1 MKWFILSLFLVIAHT
16 LSAQKDFMFRH
27 LTVHDGLTDNEVKC
41 ILKDNNGF
49 LWCAT
54 NKGINRYDGYNVK
67 QYHNTSNNLS
77 LELAIERML
86 IDADGNIWIDR
97 YGHYFI
103 YDQTKDQFIDAQP
116 LLNKYQLNHNSEKQ
130 NIIIDDNKNIWSY
143 NGKDIKFHD
152 FEKQKTQT
160 ITQIPND
167 IRFFFP
173 KGQTLFYIDSKNTLH
188 IQDIHS
194 PKSNTS
200 INLSQTFNKG
210 KHLEY
215 KLYVDNSY
223 DIWIYCTNAEGL
235 WLLSKNQYNQWIP
248 TTIGHTS
255 YLTNNKVISIC
266 EDNNHKIWI
275 GLEYD
280 GISIYDKK
288 NKSHTHISETESDYS
303 LGSNKVWCFFNDDEN
318 TMWVGTMRNG
328 ISYYN
333 KDFFAFKKT
342 SMPFIHDIG
351 CHIEDDE
358 NNLWTGTDG
367 GGIFKQSPD
376 GTLIAFNKENNKSFS
391 NKIVCFYKDSK
402 NKIWV
407 GTYLEGFGYLENNR
421 FQQYPFSSQFKK
433 EPINNSI
440 WGITEDNCGNIW
452 LGNLKCGLH
461 VLNTQTGHF
470 ETYNK
475 TNSNLSDEHVMGLV
489 FDGNK
494 SIYMATCK
502 GLNVIDTETRIINTI
517 TSNKKKTQFITD
529 SVQNNIYIDSRKLIW
544 IGGREGITI
553 LDMKCDSI
561 YYLNKQDRLK
571 GSLVRGI
578 TEDKNQNMWV
588 VTTEGITNVKVSVLN
603 QNGHFSF
610 SCHPYSKDDGLQT
623 SDFVQNSIYTL
634 KNGTIII
641 GGNGGYYSINPSY
654 TYTSKPSR
662 VVFTTLKVFNDVIT
676 PDSVY
681 NNNIILTN
689 NIETTQQFTLKNNQN
704 SFKLEFSTMEYVKTH
719 NIRFSYR
726 LKEINNV
733 WTSLNSNQVS
743 FNNMVPGTYTLEV
756 RATNSD
762 GIWQIPTAIQFTIQ
776 PPLWMNNWAIA
787 FYGLSLL
794 LIITYILYR
803 NDRKHKRRLMYKE
816 KEIEA
821 QKQHE
826 IDEMK
831 LNFFTNLSHDFR
843 TPLSLIIAPLEEVL
857 KTNISKE
864 VNNTLNI
871 VYKNSLSLLNLVNQ
885 ILDFRKIEIQEIKLQ
900 LENGD
905 YILFIGDIIRNFSV
919 YMEKNHLCLTFDKQ
933 IDNLYIAFDKDK
945 IHKII
950 MNLLSNAIK
959 YGGTPGKI
967 SVKIWTED
975 NKVYTSVADN
985 GPGIQGQDK
994 QKIFDPFYQIPNKN
1008 SVYGSGIGLHIVKQ
1022 LVSIQH
1028 GEIFVENNIPQG
1040 SKFIFFIPL
1049 IKPVVET
1056 NCTNNLPIVDDE
1068 ENQAINPEEKNS
1080 ILIVE
1085 DYQDLRE
1092 FLAESLKKEYKIY
1105 TAVDGL
1111 HALSIIQKETIDMI
1125 ITDVMM
1131 PNMDGIEL
1139 CKKIKSNIKVSHI
1152 PIIMLTAKNDIEYI
1166 TKGFTEGA
1174 DDYIQKPFN
1183 LDVLKLRINRIFKW
1197 KRECYKKFALEDIPT
1212 SDITSSSLDET
1223 FINKAIKIVEEN
1235 MDNSQFSVEE
1245 LSNSIGMSRSNLYNK
1260 TVSITGKT
1268 PSEFIRILRLKKS
1281 IKYLEQTQMTIAEVA
1296 FKVGFNSPKI
1306 FAHYFKEEYK
1316 MTPTDYRK
1324 QGISNTADSNQ

>member
-27 LTVHDGLTDNEVKC
+27 LTVHNGLTDNEVKC

-86 IDADGNIWIDR
+86 IDADGNIWINR

-318 TMWVGTMRNG
+318 TMWIGTMRNG

-376 GTLIAFNKENNKSFS
+376 GTLTAFNKENNKSFS

-402 NKIWV
+402 DKIWV

-561 YYLNKQDRLK
+561 YYRNKPDRLK

-578 TEDKNQNMWV
+578 TEDKNQNMLV

-603 QNGHFSF
+603 PNGHFSF

-654 TYTSKPSR
+654 T
-662 VVFTTLKVFNDVIT
+662 
-676 PDSVY
+676 
-681 NNNIILTN
+681 
-689 NIETTQQFTLKNNQN
+689 
-704 SFKLEFSTMEYVKTH
+704 
-719 NIRFSYR
+719 
-726 LKEINNV
+726 
-733 WTSLNSNQVS
+733 
-743 FNNMVPGTYTLEV
+743 
-756 RATNSD
+756 
-762 GIWQIPTAIQFTIQ
+762 
-776 PPLWMNNWAIA
+776 
-787 FYGLSLL
+787 
-794 LIITYILYR
+794 
-803 NDRKHKRRLMYKE
+803 
-816 KEIEA
+816 
-821 QKQHE
+821 
-826 IDEMK
+826 
-831 LNFFTNLSHDFR
+831 
-843 TPLSLIIAPLEEVL
+843 
-857 KTNISKE
+857 
-864 VNNTLNI
+864 
-871 VYKNSLSLLNLVNQ
+871 
-885 ILDFRKIEIQEIKLQ
+885 
-900 LENGD
+900 
-905 YILFIGDIIRNFSV
+905 
-919 YMEKNHLCLTFDKQ
+919 
-933 IDNLYIAFDKDK
+933 
-945 IHKII
+945 
-950 MNLLSNAIK
+950 
-959 YGGTPGKI
+959 
-967 SVKIWTED
+967 
-975 NKVYTSVADN
+975 
-985 GPGIQGQDK
+985 
-994 QKIFDPFYQIPNKN
+994 
-1008 SVYGSGIGLHIVKQ
+1008 
-1022 LVSIQH
+1022 
-1028 GEIFVENNIPQG
+1028 
-1040 SKFIFFIPL
+1040 
-1049 IKPVVET
+1049 
-1056 NCTNNLPIVDDE
+1056 
-1068 ENQAINPEEKNS
+1068 
-1080 ILIVE
+1080 
-1085 DYQDLRE
+1085 
-1092 FLAESLKKEYKIY
+1092 
-1105 TAVDGL
+1105 
-1111 HALSIIQKETIDMI
+1111 
-1125 ITDVMM
+1125 
-1131 PNMDGIEL
+1131 
-1139 CKKIKSNIKVSHI
+1139 
-1152 PIIMLTAKNDIEYI
+1152 
-1166 TKGFTEGA
+1166 
-1174 DDYIQKPFN
+1174 
-1183 LDVLKLRINRIFKW
+1183 
-1197 KRECYKKFALEDIPT
+1197 
-1212 SDITSSSLDET
+1212 
-1223 FINKAIKIVEEN
+1223 
-1235 MDNSQFSVEE
+1235 
-1245 LSNSIGMSRSNLYNK
+1245 
-1260 TVSITGKT
+1260 
-1268 PSEFIRILRLKKS
+1268 
-1281 IKYLEQTQMTIAEVA
+1281 
-1296 FKVGFNSPKI
+1296 
-1306 FAHYFKEEYK
+1306 
-1316 MTPTDYRK
+1316 
-1324 QGISNTADSNQ
+1324 

>member
-351 CHIEDDE
+351 CHIKDDE

-376 GTLIAFNKENNKSFS
+376 GTLTAFNKENNKSFS

-402 NKIWV
+402 DKIWV

-475 TNSNLSDEHVMGLV
+475 TNS
-489 FDGNK
+489 K
-494 SIYMATCK
+494 
-502 GLNVIDTETRIINTI
+502 
-517 TSNKKKTQFITD
+517 
-529 SVQNNIYIDSRKLIW
+529 
-544 IGGREGITI
+544 
-553 LDMKCDSI
+553 
-561 YYLNKQDRLK
+561 
-571 GSLVRGI
+571 
-578 TEDKNQNMWV
+578 
-588 VTTEGITNVKVSVLN
+588 
-603 QNGHFSF
+603 
-610 SCHPYSKDDGLQT
+610 
-623 SDFVQNSIYTL
+623 
-634 KNGTIII
+634 
-641 GGNGGYYSINPSY
+641 
-654 TYTSKPSR
+654 
-662 VVFTTLKVFNDVIT
+662 
-676 PDSVY
+676 
-681 NNNIILTN
+681 
-689 NIETTQQFTLKNNQN
+689 
-704 SFKLEFSTMEYVKTH
+704 
-719 NIRFSYR
+719 
-726 LKEINNV
+726 
-733 WTSLNSNQVS
+733 
-743 FNNMVPGTYTLEV
+743 
-756 RATNSD
+756 
-762 GIWQIPTAIQFTIQ
+762 
-776 PPLWMNNWAIA
+776 
-787 FYGLSLL
+787 
-794 LIITYILYR
+794 
-803 NDRKHKRRLMYKE
+803 DRK
-816 KEIEA
+816 
-821 QKQHE
+821 
-826 IDEMK
+826 
-831 LNFFTNLSHDFR
+831 
-843 TPLSLIIAPLEEVL
+843 
-857 KTNISKE
+857 
-864 VNNTLNI
+864 
-871 VYKNSLSLLNLVNQ
+871 
-885 ILDFRKIEIQEIKLQ
+885 
-900 LENGD
+900 
-905 YILFIGDIIRNFSV
+905 SV
-919 YMEKNHLCLTFDKQ
+919 
-933 IDNLYIAFDKDK
+933 
-945 IHKII
+945 
-950 MNLLSNAIK
+950 
-959 YGGTPGKI
+959 
-967 SVKIWTED
+967 V
-975 NKVYTSVADN
+975 
-985 GPGIQGQDK
+985 
-994 QKIFDPFYQIPNKN
+994 
-1008 SVYGSGIGLHIVKQ
+1008 
-1022 LVSIQH
+1022 
-1028 GEIFVENNIPQG
+1028 
-1040 SKFIFFIPL
+1040 
-1049 IKPVVET
+1049 
-1056 NCTNNLPIVDDE
+1056 
-1068 ENQAINPEEKNS
+1068 
-1080 ILIVE
+1080 
-1085 DYQDLRE
+1085 
-1092 FLAESLKKEYKIY
+1092 
-1105 TAVDGL
+1105 
-1111 HALSIIQKETIDMI
+1111 
-1125 ITDVMM
+1125 
-1131 PNMDGIEL
+1131 
-1139 CKKIKSNIKVSHI
+1139 
-1152 PIIMLTAKNDIEYI
+1152 
-1166 TKGFTEGA
+1166 
-1174 DDYIQKPFN
+1174 
-1183 LDVLKLRINRIFKW
+1183 
-1197 KRECYKKFALEDIPT
+1197 
-1212 SDITSSSLDET
+1212 
-1223 FINKAIKIVEEN
+1223 
-1235 MDNSQFSVEE
+1235 
-1245 LSNSIGMSRSNLYNK
+1245 
-1260 TVSITGKT
+1260 
-1268 PSEFIRILRLKKS
+1268 
-1281 IKYLEQTQMTIAEVA
+1281 
-1296 FKVGFNSPKI
+1296 
-1306 FAHYFKEEYK
+1306 
-1316 MTPTDYRK
+1316 
-1324 QGISNTADSNQ
+1324 